1 MEKESSVWPPP
12 QQPMAE
18 KERNI
23 LVYVFLVNSNS
34 SIADFKSIYQHNNIN
49 IIIVILYTT
58 AESVMKRNKRRLR
71 GCDRHTQHT
80 RTRHIPYIRKRR
92 AHLSQRHSRKGT
104 ASRMNDTLE
113 TYLPT
118 YKHATTKICIMY
130 TRLLKPFYQICHYL
144 IISVVF

>member
-58 AESVMKRNKRRLR
+58 AESVMNVTKEITWLR
-71 GCDRHTQHT
+71 PTHTTHT
-80 RTRHIPYIRKRR
+80 YTTYLTYVKDAHICRSDTRGKE
-92 AHLSQRHSRKGT
+92 T